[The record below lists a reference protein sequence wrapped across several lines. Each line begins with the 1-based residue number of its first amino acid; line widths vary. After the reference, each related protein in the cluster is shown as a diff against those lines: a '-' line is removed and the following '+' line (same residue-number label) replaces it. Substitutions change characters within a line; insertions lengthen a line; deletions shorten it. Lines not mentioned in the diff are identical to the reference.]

1 MTMKTQIN
9 NELLI
14 ILKDGL
20 LFILAGNTTIL
31 ISAF

>member
-1 MTMKTQIN
+1 MKTQIN

-20 LFILAGNTTIL
+20 LFILAGNSTIIL
-31 ISAF
+31 INEF